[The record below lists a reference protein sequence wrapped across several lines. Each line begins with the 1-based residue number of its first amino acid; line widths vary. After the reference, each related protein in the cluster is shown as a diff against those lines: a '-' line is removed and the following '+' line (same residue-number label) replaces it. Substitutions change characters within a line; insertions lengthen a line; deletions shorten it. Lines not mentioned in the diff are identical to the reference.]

1 MAKWWSV
8 NTNQYELLSLNMN
21 QCALANSS
29 WEQPK
34 CLEPITIHWAPG
46 DDLSIIFLL
55 CETALSKS
63 KGNVI
68 SVLCSIEN
76 LKMLCNTLDLFCGV
90 KENYWSITGQ
100 NFKINKEVLSAEW
113 NTEFTFELCLHNPY
127 ILSCICWIKCH
138 AMS

>member
-1 MAKWWSV
+1 MICEHQSIWIIEY
-8 NTNQYELLSLNMN
+8 QYESMCISKLKLRKTKVLRGHNHTLGSRRWSL
-21 QCALANSS
+21 C
-29 WEQPK
+29 
-34 CLEPITIHWAPG
+34 
-46 DDLSIIFLL
+46 IIFLL

-100 NFKINKEVLSAEW
+100 NFKTNKEVLSAEW
-113 NTEFTFELCLHNPY
+113 NTEFTFELGLHNPY
-127 ILSCICWIKCH
+127 ILCCICWIKCH
-138 AMS
+138 ALS

>member
-1 MAKWWSV
+1 MICEHQSIWIIEY
-8 NTNQYELLSLNMN
+8 QYESMRISKLKLRKTEVLRGHNHTLGSRRWSL
-21 QCALANSS
+21 C
-29 WEQPK
+29 
-34 CLEPITIHWAPG
+34 
-46 DDLSIIFLL
+46 IIFHL

-76 LKMLCNTLDLFCGV
+76 FKMLCNTLDLFCGI

-127 ILSCICWIKCH
+127 ILCCICWIKCH